1 MDINMNSIMGVP
13 YQTTYW
19 NDIGT
24 NPIVLLVITVII
36 IAYYALFATLG
47 VAKGQ
52 SASDAAMQAG
62 KGIVFMEILLW
73 GVFVLLV
80 LINGM
85 TYIFNIDITASI
97 KNLFSA
103 TPEIDLIVD
112 PDDLAGDS
120 TDPITTVPE
129 IKLTKQVFHVPGN
142 KYGYEDSKAICKAYG
157 GRLATWKE
165 INKAFKKGADWCSFG
180 WSDGQMALYPTQY
193 DKWAHLQKIEGY
205 EHDCGRP
212 GINGGYIANAN
223 VKFGI
228 NCYGYKPKITQEEA
242 DAMKLAPLY
251 PSTRRERAFD
261 KRVDYWRDNL
271 SEIEV
276 APFNHNNWSVI

>member
-1 MDINMNSIMGVP
+1 MNSIMGVP

-19 NDIGT
+19 NEIGT
-24 NPIVLLVITVII
+24 NPVVLLVITVII

-62 KGIVFMEILLW
+62 KGIVFMEVLLW

-97 KNLFSA
+97 RNLFSA
-103 TPEIDLIVD
+103 TPEIDIIVD

-120 TDPITTVPE
+120 TTPLSTVPE
-129 IKLTKQVFHVPGN
+129 IKLSKQVFHVPDN
-142 KYGYEDSKAICKAYG
+142 KYNYEDSKAICKAYG

-165 INKAFKKGADWCSFG
+165 MDQAFNKGADWCGFG

-193 DKWAHLQKIEGY
+193 EKWARLQKIKGH

-212 GINGGYIANAN
+212 GINGGYIANPN
-223 VKFGI
+223 VRFGV
-228 NCYGYKPKITQEEA
+228 NCYGYRPKITQEEA
-242 DAMKLAPLY
+242 EAMKLAPLY

-271 SEIEV
+271 SEIQV
-276 APFNHNNWSVI
+276 APFNHDNWSII

>member
-1 MDINMNSIMGVP
+1 MNSIMGVP

-24 NPIVLLVITVII
+24 NPVVLLVVTVII
-36 IAYYALFATLG
+36 IAYYVLFATLG

-52 SASDAAMQAG
+52 SASESAMQAG
-62 KGIVFMEILLW
+62 KGIVFMEVILW

-97 KNLFSA
+97 RNLFSA
-103 TPEIDLIVD
+103 TPEIDIIVD
-112 PDDLAGDS
+112 PDDLTGDS

-142 KYGYEDSKAICKAYG
+142 KYGYEDGKAICKAYG
-157 GRLATWKE
+157 SRLATWMELDKS
-165 INKAFKKGADWCSFG
+165 FKKGADWCSFG

-193 DKWAHLQKIEGY
+193 DKWARLQKIDGH

-212 GINGGYIANAN
+212 GINGGYIANPN
-223 VKFGI
+223 VKFGV

-242 DAMKLAPLY
+242 EAMKLAPLY
-251 PSTRRERAFD
+251 PRTRRERAFD

-271 SEIEV
+271 SQIEV

>member
-19 NDIGT
+19 NDIGA

-62 KGIVFMEILLW
+62 KGIVFMEVLLW

-97 KNLFSA
+97 KNIFSA

-112 PDDLAGDS
+112 PDNLAGDM
-120 TDPITTVPE
+120 TDPLTTVPE
-129 IKLTKQVFHVPGN
+129 IKLTKQVFHVPEN
-142 KYGYEDSKAICKAYG
+142 KYGYEDGKAICKAYG

-165 INKAFKKGADWCSFG
+165 MNKAFKKGADWCSFG

-193 DKWAHLQKIEGY
+193 EKWTRLQNIEGH

-212 GINGGYIANAN
+212 GINGGYIANPN
-223 VKFGI
+223 VKFGV

-242 DAMKLAPLY
+242 EAMKLAPLY
-251 PSTRRERAFD
+251 PRTRRERAFD

-271 SEIEV
+271 SQIDV